1 MSNAQELTV
10 DTFDSTVNN
19 GVTLVDFWAEWCG
32 PCRMMT
38 PVLDQLASEYAG
50 KAKIAKV
57 NVDNEQDLAIKFD
70 ISSIPALLVFKDG
83 KVAKRFVGV
92 TAKGE
97 LAAALDGASAG

>member
-1 MSNAQELTV
+1 MSNATELTAA
-10 DTFDSTVNN
+10 DFDAAVGS

-38 PVLDQLASEYAG
+38 PILDQLAVEYAG

-57 NVDNEQDLAIKFD
+57 NVDNEQNLAVKFD

-92 TAKGE
+92 TAKGA
-97 LAAALDGASAG
+97 LAAALDDAAG

>member
-1 MSNAQELTV
+1 MSNATELT
-10 DTFDSTVNN
+10 TAEFDNAVGS

-38 PVLDQLASEYAG
+38 PVLDQLASEYDG

-92 TAKGE
+92 TGKGE
-97 LAAALDGASAG
+97 LAAALDSAAG